1 MVLSST
7 SVLAVDWAPNNG
19 CHQCLWPQGEF
30 WLPPASPGASLRST
44 SLFWPSFLSNYF
56 FCPESQSLWDVC
68 VCVHMCAPFNSPLA
82 LRSYLPGAHHPVE
95 GTQVGS
101 PLWGW
106 SPQSLGIASAI
117 VIILPFVV
125 CLPRAWVFSKY
136 CISAP
141 LTCLILVPSL
151 YLELQKIFS
160 TGLQI
165 ILIDI
170 CSVKMVWP

>member
-117 VIILPFVV
+117 VIILPFVG
-125 CLPRAWVFSKY
+125 CLLRSLGLDFPVFLPFLPILWFLFYIFNCGSFLLASKLL
-136 CISAP
+136 S
-141 LTCLILVPSL
+141 LTVSL
-151 YLELQKIFS
+151 
-160 TGLQI
+160 
-165 ILIDI
+165 
-170 CSVKMVWP
+170 